1 MNFLEL
7 IDRLDHN
14 SKDTKLNIKKV
25 LLDSENQIL
34 EPTAEQ
40 AIVLAVSLGLKSE
53 PLIVAAKSYT
63 KDSSDD
69 IKNAAAIC
77 ANIMAMNNIYY
88 RAIHLIESPNLSQQ
102 PAGLRMQGL
111 MQHKID
117 KALFELMSLAVS
129 AINGCGLC
137 LQSHYKQLQAHYS
150 DEQIVQALRIS
161 ASLAALN
168 QSLITASALTQPSY
182 AD

>member
-1 MNFLEL
+1 MTFLQL
-7 IDRLDHN
+7 IDQLDHN

-25 LLDSENQIL
+25 LLETEDQNLDETSR
-34 EPTAEQ
+34 Q

-53 PLIVAAKSYT
+53 PLMAAAKSYAE
-63 KDSSDD
+63 DSSDD

-88 RAIHLIESPNLSQQ
+88 RAIHLIESPSLSQQ

-150 DEQIVQALRIS
+150 DEQIAQALRIS
-161 ASLAALN
+161 ASLAALD
-168 QSLITASALTQPSY
+168 QSRITASALTQPSY